1 MSNAFAKLFNQIDLL
16 ATGKDEAVPADIPCR
31 AEILAMR
38 QCIAESADGVRND
51 AIRARNSI
59 ALNVY
64 IIHLLV

>member
-51 AIRARNSI
+51 AIRVRNTF
-59 ALNVY
+59 ALSVHV
-64 IIHLLV
+64 ILL